1 MAEQHA
7 YEGSRKLYKRL
18 KAVYAGIGENAI
30 QGYLNSSK
38 VPSKLNPTF
47 NNEAPLQPIIA
58 SEPMEILEADLVD
71 LRTHPQQNDGKT
83 YKYVL
88 AVIDVF
94 SRYVEILL

>member
-1 MAEQHA
+1 MHMKDQEKSTRGLRHCMLASE
-7 YEGSRKLYKRL
+7 KN
-18 KAVYAGIGENAI
+18 II
-30 QGYLNSSK
+30 QGYLNSSTA
-38 VPSKLNPTF
+38 PSKLNSTF
-47 NNEAPLQPIIA
+47 HNQAPLQPIIA